1 VGAVILA
8 SVAFAIGGAFLKVS
22 DGFTRP
28 GPSAAVAALFLSGA
42 VLLAHAVKS
51 QSLSSAYVIGLGL
64 EAVVSIGLG
73 SWLFGERLTWAQAIG
88 VLLILAGVTSV
99 RLG

>member
-1 VGAVILA
+1 MKA
-8 SVAFAIGGAFLKVS
+8 S

-28 GPSAAVAALFLSGA
+28 GPSAAVATLFLTGA

-73 SWLFGERLTWAQAIG
+73 LWLFGERLTWAQTIG
-88 VLLILAGVTSV
+88 VVLIVAGATSV

>member
-1 VGAVILA
+1 MKA
-8 SVAFAIGGAFLKVS
+8 S

-28 GPSAAVAALFLSGA
+28 GPSAAVLALFVGGA
-42 VLLAHAVKS
+42 VLLTYAVKS
-51 QSLSSAYVIGLGL
+51 QSLSSAYVVGLGL

-73 SWLFGERLTWAQAIG
+73 LWLFGERLTWTQGIG
-88 VLLILAGVTSV
+88 VVLIVAGVTSV

>member
-1 VGAVILA
+1 VILA
-8 SVAFAIGGAFLKVS
+8 SVAFAIGGAFMKAS

-28 GPSAAVAALFLSGA
+28 GPSVAVAALFLTGA

-51 QSLSSAYVIGLGL
+51 QSLFSAYVMGLGL
-64 EAVVSIGLG
+64 EAVVSIAIGV
-73 SWLFGERLTWAQAIG
+73 WLYGERLTWAQAIG
-88 VLLILAGVTSV
+88 VVLIVAGVTSV